1 MKKWCLDFDFLV
13 QSASFVL
20 SFMKKS
26 KWRKLVKIKMEEKA
40 NEIYKNEF
48 EKKLKCLN
56 QYKTKIKRERYIDIL
71 QQKHKRIIFKLRT
84 RLINVRNNFK
94 NKYKDL
100 MCPR

>member
-1 MKKWCLDFDFLV
+1 MKMEK
-13 QSASFVL
+13 
-20 SFMKKS
+20 
-26 KWRKLVKIKMEEKA
+26 KLVKIKIEKKT
-40 NEIYKNEF
+40 NEIYKNEC
-48 EKKLKCLN
+48 EKLEKLKCLN